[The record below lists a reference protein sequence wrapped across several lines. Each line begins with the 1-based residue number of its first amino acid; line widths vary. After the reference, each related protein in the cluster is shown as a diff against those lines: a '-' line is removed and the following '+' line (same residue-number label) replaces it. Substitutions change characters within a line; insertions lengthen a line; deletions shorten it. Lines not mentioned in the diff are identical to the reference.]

1 MGVSSESLSGK
12 HTLSWKGTH
21 ASFLGSK
28 YFGADVAIKQ
38 AAPGDSYFK
47 QREMKIV
54 ETLKHP
60 NIVQVRLTF
69 GMLCN

>member
-28 YFGADVAIKQ
+28 YFGADVAIKK

-47 QREMKIV
+47 QRI
-54 ETLKHP
+54 
-60 NIVQVRLTF
+60 
-69 GMLCN
+69 MLYANEVARVALLDE